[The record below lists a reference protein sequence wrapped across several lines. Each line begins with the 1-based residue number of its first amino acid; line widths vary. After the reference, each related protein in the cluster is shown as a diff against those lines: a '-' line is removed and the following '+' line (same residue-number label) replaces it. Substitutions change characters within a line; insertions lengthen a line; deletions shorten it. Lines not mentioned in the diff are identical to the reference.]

1 MVSDRRRVL
10 RRWLAFSSVG
20 TLGFGVQFAA
30 LLVLAGRFEINYLI
44 ATALAVELAILHNFL
59 WHQRWTWSDRG
70 TLGARHLL
78 DRLVRFNAGT
88 ALTSFGGN
96 LSLMWVFVSLFD
108 IHYAAANVVAV
119 LRRRRRRTLTRN
131 LSATARETRLASSS
145 ARSSARTRRCR
156 RQRPPSARRRTGATR

>member
-119 LRRRRRRTLTRN
+119 LS
-131 LSATARETRLASSS
+131 LSIVNFLLCDRLVFRLAGGGDQVMGLAS
-145 ARSSARTRRCR
+145 AAVSPAFAVDGGER
-156 RQRPPSARRRTGATR
+156 